1 MAHHTLLAYST
12 TDGHTLHI
20 CERLKFVLTALGQR
34 VTLLPMAQAHGLDL
48 NKFERIVIG
57 ASIRYGHHQ
66 PQVAQ
71 FIAAHQAFLE
81 SRPSA
86 FFSVNIVARK
96 PNKNRPETNPYL
108 KKFLKQISWK
118 PSLLGVFAGKL
129 NYPSYGWFDRQ
140 MIRLIMLI
148 THGPTDPKAVVE
160 FTDWAQVEAFAHAV
174 CALPGP
180 GTALDASAANAS
192 QPSGPQ

>member
-1 MAHHTLLAYST
+1 MAHHLLLAYST

-20 CERLKFVLTALGQR
+20 CERLKFVMTALGQR
-34 VTLLPMAQAHGLDL
+34 VTLVPLAQARALNL

-66 PQVAQ
+66 PEVAQ
-71 FIAAHQAFLE
+71 FIHQHQGFLE

-96 PNKNRPETNPYL
+96 PNKNQPETNPYL
-108 KKFLKQISWK
+108 KKFLRQIRWK
-118 PSLLGVFAGKL
+118 PQLAAVFAGKL
-129 NYPSYGWFDRQ
+129 NYPIYGWFDRQ

-148 THGPTDPKAVVE
+148 THGPTDPRAVVE

-174 CALPGP
+174 CALKPP
-180 GTALDASAANAS
+180 TA
-192 QPSGPQ
+192 